1 MSRSKIARLESRVE
15 TLGKIVDLHNLTIE
29 AMLRTNEL
37 QRRTIDQL
45 ISSIRELKNVSKS

>member
-45 ISSIRELKNVSKS
+45 ISSIRELNNVSRP